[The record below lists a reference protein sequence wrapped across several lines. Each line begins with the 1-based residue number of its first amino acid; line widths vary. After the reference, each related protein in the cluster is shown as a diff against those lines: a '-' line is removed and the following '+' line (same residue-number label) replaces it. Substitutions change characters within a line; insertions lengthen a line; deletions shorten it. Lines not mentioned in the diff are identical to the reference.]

1 MQEAYTALVN
11 QEAPV
16 TTTSAEPRQPEQ
28 TKEEPAGIQIGAHA
42 DCRLVAE
49 GLTSEVYRS
58 ASSPSPS
65 STSLSSSPSS
75 KSSGCALKVIV
86 SSPPPHD
93 PVREARVLRSLAG
106 SDRVVKLLETLRD
119 GAGRLVLVFPFYEA
133 GTLEDLLVSRRKGG
147 STSAGGGGLLT
158 GEEARAVF
166 ADVAAALA
174 DVHARGVI
182 HRDVKPSAVLLE
194 PGVRGAVLSDFGTA
208 WDPASAGAG
217 AGGEAADGKFL
228 DIGSGPYRAPEVLLA
243 NAAYD
248 SAVDVWALGVVIS
261 AALRGSSNGGSDQN
275 KGKGAEGKGDAT
287 ATSADGNAMFSCPP
301 VHEDGNQLG
310 LLLSIVSTLGTP
322 TRSTWP
328 EAAAFR
334 CSPFDMFR
342 SFAGRDWGEL
352 FAGVDEGWSAL
363 VRGMVRYSGRFTA
376 EEVRVPPHPFSFSS
390 SFSFYSSSF
399 PLFLFSVSF
408 TSTCLLTYSD
418 GIGTGTNQQL
428 STAVIEGQ
436 SFFCCY
442 LIVYIQALLLHRA
455 QLRSPRPRTHQR
467 LLLAVSAPM

>member
-11 QEAPV
+11 QEAPASA
-16 TTTSAEPRQPEQ
+16 TSATSAEPRRPEQ
-28 TKEEPAGIQIGAHA
+28 TQEEPAGIQIGAYA

-65 STSLSSSPSS
+65 STSLSSST
-75 KSSGCALKVIV
+75 SSGCALKVIV

-93 PVREARVLRSLAG
+93 PVREARVLRSLSG

-147 STSAGGGGLLT
+147 SGGDSGSGLLT

-174 DVHARGVI
+174 DVHAKGVI
-182 HRDVKPSAVLLE
+182 HRDVKPSAILLE

-243 NAAYD
+243 NAAYG

-261 AALRGSSNGGSDQN
+261 AALRGKATSNGSDES
-275 KGKGAEGKGDAT
+275 KGEGAEGKGDAT
-287 ATSADGNAMFSCPP
+287 VVTADGNAMFSCPP

-322 TRSTWP
+322 TPRTWP

-342 SFAGRDWGEL
+342 SFAGRNWGEL
-352 FAGVDEGWSAL
+352 FAGVDESWSAL

-376 EEVRVPPHPFSFSS
+376 KEVRVPLFLLLPFPFLLLL
-390 SFSFYSSSF
+390 FPFLFLVLF
-399 PLFLFSVSF
+399 PL
-408 TSTCLLTYSD
+408 
-418 GIGTGTNQQL
+418 
-428 STAVIEGQ
+428 
-436 SFFCCY
+436 
-442 LIVYIQALLLHRA
+442 
-455 QLRSPRPRTHQR
+455 PR
-467 LLLAVSAPM
+467 LAC